1 MNLRNVVRWS
11 RPGTTAY
18 TTVHVWRGSLFSWNE
33 DSQGA
38 VIATVS
44 IFAGSQFIGTYQ
56 DTTGSRDDFYA
67 IRYYDGTYPTPWSAK
82 VLANAG
88 PSFAAIQDL
97 YDLYADLNSV
107 LGVYAGTNDVGS
119 NYFMVA
125 RRLNTRK
132 RHVENALRSTYPT
145 PLLPNSDGL
154 YDEALVDIT
163 ARWVVAD
170 VLERN
175 LADQSEDIPK
185 TVAYFRD
192 TAGSRLQGLL
202 TREELLSAVRGFA
215 EIGIGSPIPGVDNH
229 GGATL
234 HVDDTRIYTGDT
246 EKTFLLEM
254 QTTGSVGTATFR
266 WSIDNGRTWAQSNVV
281 TQAYD
286 GGTANVATTFGPTH
300 LASDVRVWW
309 DKQGD
314 TGLQDCVAGDRWT
327 IRCVP
332 LHVEGEGG
340 GFFVGR
346 VYL

>member
-1 MNLRNVVRWS
+1 M
-11 RPGTTAY
+11 
-18 TTVHVWRGSLFSWNE
+18 LF
-33 DSQGA
+33 
-38 VIATVS
+38 
-44 IFAGSQFIGTYQ
+44 
-56 DTTGSRDDFYA
+56 
-67 IRYYDGTYPTPWSAK
+67 
-82 VLANAG
+82 
-88 PSFAAIQDL
+88 
-97 YDLYADLNSV
+97 
-107 LGVYAGTNDVGS
+107 
-119 NYFMVA
+119 
-125 RRLNTRK
+125 
-132 RHVENALRSTYPT
+132 RS
-145 PLLPNSDGL
+145 
-154 YDEALVDIT
+154 
-163 ARWVVAD
+163 
-170 VLERN
+170 
-175 LADQSEDIPK
+175 
-185 TVAYFRD
+185 
-192 TAGSRLQGLL
+192 
-202 TREELLSAVRGFA
+202 ELLSAVRGFA